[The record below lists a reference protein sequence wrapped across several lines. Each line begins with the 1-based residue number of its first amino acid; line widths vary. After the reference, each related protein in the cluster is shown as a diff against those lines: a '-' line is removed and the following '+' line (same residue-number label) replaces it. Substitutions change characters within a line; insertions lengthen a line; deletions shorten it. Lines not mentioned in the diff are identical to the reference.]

1 MTAEVVALATQRPT
15 PPPKVR
21 SMLLPLALA
30 AAGFTL
36 AATIIQPGV
45 VESRGRIVGIGDA
58 SPWMALIWGMLGS
71 FVVLA
76 AVRFAKIT
84 LDLVAQ
90 TAIGVGIVAS
100 TWLSI
105 RVFPTL
111 PFEINPLVIVEFA
124 IAWIPA
130 GVGAGVAV
138 MRLGVRPS
146 TAFNTALGW
155 IAGGALALPAAIAF
169 GILVPRS
176 NLGRNEVAEF
186 GGGDY
191 AMIAFTI
198 SLIGVAA
205 LLAALSR
212 LPTVAAIAGV
222 LFFTLF
228 AGAQVGFTIP
238 GLIENFAN
246 IVNIPNF
253 WPPDFGWA
261 IGDTGTWWW
270 LPSWEF
276 GTTRG
281 SPLMETF
288 RIAIVAALVG
298 CSTALPLA
306 FLASRITSPNG
317 GVYLMSKGFMNFIR
331 TIPDL
336 FWALLFVASVG
347 GGPFAGALALS
358 IFSLAI
364 MAKLL
369 SETIDAV
376 DPGPLEAAKATGAMH
391 FPAVRSAVLPQ
402 VLPNYVAY
410 ALYIF
415 EITIRASA
423 ILGLVGAGG
432 IGRVIEVQRSF
443 FRFDRVLAIV
453 FVIFTIVFVI
463 EQVSVALR
471 RRLV

>member
-1 MTAEVVALATQRPT
+1 MV
-15 PPPKVR
+15 
-21 SMLLPLALA
+21 LPLVLGVL
-30 AAGFTL
+30 GFGL
-36 AATIIQPGV
+36 AATVVQPGAL
-45 VESRGRIVGIGDA
+45 ESRGRIVGIGEA
-58 SPWMALIWGMLGS
+58 AAWMGIVWGLIGAIVLLG
-71 FVVLA
+71 VI
-76 AVRFAKIT
+76 RFAKIS
-84 LDLVAQ
+84 LDVVSQMAFGL
-90 TAIGVGIVAS
+90 GVVTS

-105 RVFPTL
+105 RVLPTL
-111 PFEINPLVIVEFA
+111 PLEIDPLLVVEFGVT
-124 IAWIPA
+124 WIPA
-130 GVGAGVAV
+130 GVGAAVALL
-138 MRLGVRPS
+138 RAGIRPT
-146 TAFNTALGW
+146 TAMNTAMAW
-155 IAGGALALPAAIAF
+155 IAGGALALPAASTF
-169 GILVPRS
+169 GVLVPRAD
-176 NLGRNEVAEF
+176 LGRNDVASF

-191 AMIAFTI
+191 AMIAITVA
-198 SLIGVAA
+198 LIGFAA
-205 LLAALSR
+205 MLAGLSR
-212 LPTVAAIAGV
+212 LPGLTAIAGV
-222 LFFTLF
+222 LFFTMF
-228 AGAQVGFTIP
+228 SGAQVGFTIP

-253 WPPDFGWA
+253 WPPDFEWA
-261 IGDTGTWWW
+261 VGDTGTWWW

-281 SPLMETF
+281 NPLIETF

-298 CSTALPLA
+298 CGTALPLA
-306 FLASRITSPNG
+306 FLASRITAPNG
-317 GVYLMSKGFMNFIR
+317 GVYLVAKGFMNFIR

-347 GGPFAGALALS
+347 GGPFAGSLALA

-376 DPGPLEAAKATGAMH
+376 DPGPLEAAKATGSTH

-423 ILGLVGAGG
+423 VLGLVGAGG
-432 IGRVIEVQRSF
+432 IGRVIEAQRSF

-453 FVIFTIVFVI
+453 IVIFGIVFVI